1 MDTNLRIRLNETSL
15 RTLKERARSR
25 RMPLPS
31 YAAMILRYSTLVGKP
46 HAMIDAT
53 KLAEPQELYI
63 SASLPSLLHARLIS
77 CSQRSPCSLATF
89 AGVWV
94 TDFLERFDRD
104 PGDLNMMCHLGELL
118 DRKTRLSD
126 GDLEAV
132 IRLAADTAI
141 ARMPVPYQV
150 QWYHARLRPWIK
162 EVESQG
168 KAIPFSTEQI
178 TNILAR
184 INR

>member
-1 MDTNLRIRLNETSL
+1 METSLHIRLNERSL
-15 RTLKERARSR
+15 GTLKERARSR

-31 YAAMILRYSTLVGKP
+31 YAVMILRYLTLVEKP
-46 HAMIDAT
+46 DAMIDAT
-53 KLAEPQELYI
+53 RLEETQELYI

-77 CSQRSPCSLATF
+77 CSQRFPCSLATF
-89 AGVWV
+89 AGFWV
-94 TDFLERFDRD
+94 RDFLARFDRD

-118 DRKTRLSD
+118 DRKERLSE

-132 IRLAADTAI
+132 IRLAAGTAV

-150 QWYHARLRPWIK
+150 QWYHTRLRPWIT

-168 KAIPFSTEQI
+168 QPIPFSKEQI
-178 TNILAR
+178 SIILAR